1 MGLRVAAI
9 VVTYNRPDELRLVIS
24 SLISQSRQLDSI
36 VVFDNAGTIPARDVL
51 HDYLDQIEVIRSSEN
66 LGGAGGFASGLQFA
80 CNQGAD
86 WVWLMDDD
94 AIPKQDALAALI
106 NLLPGLPEKTGVLC
120 SAVREFGEYAFLHR
134 RYFNRWVGWER
145 PVRAE
150 FYQHTH
156 TEIDTGSFVGFLVAS
171 VAVSKVGLPKAEFF
185 LAYDDTEYSLRLQKE
200 GWRLWLVPGSVIEH
214 LRSPGARLSTSD
226 FGAKHYFNIRNR
238 LIVLRQFT
246 KLPYLAMLRGVC
258 FGFALY
264 GLSVSKFN
272 FSGLNVLWFAI
283 RDGFRGRLGIF
294 PLK

>member
-1 MGLRVAAI
+1 MGLRVSAV
-9 VVTYNRPDELRLVIS
+9 VVTYNRPDELRLVVS

-36 VVFDNAGTIPARDVL
+36 VVFDNAGIIPARDVL
-51 HDYLDQIEVIRSSEN
+51 HDYLDRIEVIRSSEN
-66 LGGAGGFASGLQFA
+66 LGGAGGFARGLGYA

-86 WVWLMDDD
+86 WAWLMDDD
-94 AIPKQDALAALI
+94 AIPEHNALAALL
-106 NLLPGLPEKTGVLC
+106 NLLPDLPEKTGVLC
-120 SAVREFGEYAFLHR
+120 GAVREFGEYALQHR

-150 FYQHTH
+150 FYQHTY

-171 VAVSKVGLPKAEFF
+171 VAVSSVGLPEAEFF
-185 LAYDDTEYSLRLQKE
+185 LAYDDTEYSLRLQNA

-214 LRSPGARLSTSD
+214 LRSPSARLSTSD

-238 LIVLRQFT
+238 LIVLYQFT

-294 PLK
+294 PFN